1 MNNNLVQFK
10 DLQQFTGYKPVNKVI
25 DVLEQNG
32 IKYLVVKNG
41 VSTTVDAI
49 NKGLGLSKQNI
60 NDEYSV

>member
-32 IKYLVVKNG
+32 IKYL
-41 VSTTVDAI
+41 A
-49 NKGLGLSKQNI
+49 
-60 NDEYSV
+60 